1 MLKYSVGVRF
11 MVKERICIICRKSK
25 AKSEFNIEHIIP
37 ESIGNKNL
45 IIDSVCK
52 ECNSKL
58 GTKVDYEITN
68 NIISQLDRFINKSR
82 GKSRKIPNPFRKGKT
97 KDGKTVYCDENLKP
111 RLATEVEFDSETGR
125 YSISTSSM
133 KEAVEIIDKKLK
145 RSGKPPLT
153 DEQIE
158 ELKKSVK
165 SEKVRPTVRMSTS
178 VDFYKIRMGFIKIAY
193 EFMYYLVGQNY
204 LKDEQGKRLAKILN
218 DYIYKNIKTDHSGI
232 VGGLPEEEHLRI
244 ISGFKILG
252 KELFDNQNIHYIQLL
267 KVGNTSIVNIIL
279 YSVFNYSVVV
289 SNKNYNLCS
298 NMYMINPID
307 GRCIKA

>member
-1 MLKYSVGVRF
+1 MEQK
-11 MVKERICIICRKSK
+11 RICIICRKSK

-82 GKSRKIPNPFRKGKT
+82 GKSGKIPNPFRKGKT
-97 KDGKTVYCDENLKP
+97 KDGKIVYCDKNLKP

-158 ELKKSVK
+158 ELRKSVK
-165 SEKVRPTVRMSTS
+165 SEKIRPTIRMSTS

-193 EFMYYLVGQNY
+193 EFMYYLVGQDY
-204 LKDEQGKRLAKILN
+204 FKDKQGKRLANILK
-218 DYIYKNIKTDHSGI
+218 DYIYKDIKADHNGI
-232 VGGLPEEEHLRI
+232 VGGLPEEECLRL
-244 ISGFKILG
+244 ISYFRILG
-252 KELFDNQNIHYIQLL
+252 KELFNNQNIHYIQLL
-267 KVGNTSIVNIIL
+267 RIGNTSIVNIIL
-279 YSVFNYSVVV
+279 YSAFNYSVVV
-289 SNKNYNLCS
+289 SRENYNLCS
-298 NMYMINPID
+298 NMYVINPID
-307 GRCIKA
+307 GRHIKV